1 MTDDDLR
8 AQHDHWSETHQL
20 HKYVRWGIGILV
32 AMLISLITGVWQI
45 SEWRTTTESRL
56 DSIEQRADR
65 DRERLAALQVSQQTK
80 ANLLSRFEERM
91 DAQARSMGRI
101 EATLGRITREVSR
114 DQGD

>member
-1 MTDDDLR
+1 MTDEQLK

-20 HKYVRWGIGILV
+20 HKYLRWGMGILV
-32 AMLISLITGVWQI
+32 AMLISLIAGVWQI

-56 DSIEQRADR
+56 DTIEQRADR
-65 DRERLAALQVSQQTK
+65 DRERLAALQASQHTK

-101 EATLGRITREVSR
+101 ESTLGQITREVSK